1 MSLLRR
7 LLPLGSGW
15 PASETRSTEL
25 LRWLASLPGVDAAD
39 CARLIAER
47 IGEIRAGDTRPWER
61 VSAVDALREAA
72 EQRLPALEQ
81 SLASATLPLA
91 DAPRRAWSG
100 AEALLTALAGGYAEV
115 AAALA
120 SRRTLRSASRPIRP
134 PLIQAMRFTA
144 RRLALGY
151 RIYAN
156 GTDSGWLDLHRLYA
170 MAREAG
176 FAASLLGYR
185 IYANGTD
192 SGWLDLHRLYA
203 MAREAGF
210 AASLLGGEQTP
221 ERIYLNALLLS
232 FAEPTRFASGELD
245 LVQDYLDRYAHLAE
259 IVPAE
264 EASRVDADPAC
275 FLVQVR
281 EPRAGRSLR
290 KWKPERITAGD
301 LAIRCTQLLARLD
314 GQIAGLEQQVA
325 PPMLGLPKLAA
336 DPRYL
341 GLLRSL
347 RASWGAPSTRRHKRM
362 RAFPRGELVGGF
374 EAAWKQ
380 RSARAP
386 GDGDAHPA
394 TVELG
399 EASQWAIHNESPYG
413 LALSY
418 LRGDTRRIHVGE
430 LVAMTSESRAQ
441 SALCV
446 VRRLVNRWQEGLE
459 LGVQVLAP
467 RALAATVT
475 VRGAESHAQERS
487 ERILV
492 LPAMPVHGDASGILA
507 PIGALATGNRF
518 SAQSRGEPTVLR
530 VGRRIELLASCEL
543 FTLEQ
548 VAM

>member
-7 LLPLGSGW
+7 LLPLGSHSS
-15 PASETRSTEL
+15 ASETRSTEL
-25 LRWLASLPGVDAAD
+25 LRWLESLPGVDAAD
-39 CARLIAER
+39 GARLIAER
-47 IGEIRAGDTRPWER
+47 IGEIRAGDTSPCER
-61 VSAVDALREAA
+61 VRLLDALREAA

-91 DAPRRAWSG
+91 DAPRRAWSA
-100 AEALLTALAGGYAEV
+100 AEVLLAALAGGYAEV
-115 AAALA
+115 AATLA
-120 SRRTLRSASRPIRP
+120 SRWAMRSASRPIRP
-134 PLIQAMRFTA
+134 PLAHAMRFTA

-176 FAASLLGYR
+176 FAASLLG
-185 IYANGTD
+185 
-192 SGWLDLHRLYA
+192 
-203 MAREAGF
+203 
-210 AASLLGGEQTP
+210 GEQTP
-221 ERIYLNALLLS
+221 EQTYLKALLLS
-232 FAEPTRFASGELD
+232 FAEPTRLAAGELD
-245 LVQDYLDRYAHLAE
+245 LVQAYLDRYAHLAE

-275 FLVQVR
+275 FLVQVS

-314 GQIAGLEQQVA
+314 GQIAGLEQQAA

-347 RASWGAPSTRRHKRM
+347 RASWGAPPTRRHKRM
-362 RAFPRGELVGGF
+362 RAFPRSELVGGF
-374 EAAWKQ
+374 EAAWRQ
-380 RSARAP
+380 RSARPP
-386 GDGDAHPA
+386 GGSDWHPA
-394 TVELG
+394 AIDPG
-399 EASQWAIHNESPYG
+399 EASEWAIHNESPHG

-430 LVAMTSESRAQ
+430 LVTMTPGGRAESP
-441 SALCV
+441 LCV

-459 LGVQVLAP
+459 LGVQVLAT
-467 RALAATVT
+467 RALAATVA
-475 VRGAESHAQERS
+475 VRGAEPHAQERAQ
-487 ERILV
+487 RILV

-530 VGRRIELLASCEL
+530 VGRRIEQLASCEL

-548 VAM
+548 VPV